1 MSRNLSRR
9 DLFGVFRR
17 RRSTAE
23 TAPSEPAPAES
34 DRPARGGFSL
44 DDLYRRRAADGADRT
59 PLPRFEL
66 RPGLERL
73 GVGTTS
79 VGVPELRRRRRRR

>member
-1 MSRNLSRR
+1 MSRKLSRR

-17 RRSTAE
+17 RRSAPE
-23 TAPSEPAPAES
+23 TAPPESASVAS
-34 DRPARGGFSL
+34 DRPARGAFSL
-44 DDLYRRRAADGADRT
+44 DDLYRRRAADGEART